1 MNKKIF
7 RSCIT
12 VALLVLISS
21 IALIMAILFGYFEE
35 QLQNELKSEA
45 KYISYAIEQQGIS
58 YINNFNNSN
67 KRITLIAPDGN
78 VLADTSTDASSLDN
92 HSNRREFTEA
102 IKKGSCTS
110 IRYSNTLLEKTI
122 YYALKLNDGNVLR
135 ISTTQYSVVTIFLSL
150 IQPLSIVLLIAV
162 ILSFILS
169 QRASKSIIEPL
180 NQIDLED
187 PSNNTYE
194 ELTPLLNK
202 ISAQKLTISKQ
213 LKEAKQ
219 KQEEF
224 RLITENM
231 NEGLL
236 MIDNKLNLL
245 TINKSA
251 LKLLGIDKAQQGNVL
266 MVNRTKNFRAII
278 EQALKGERAES
289 TISFDEH
296 NYSFIA
302 NPVFEED
309 KIIGAVIFIVD
320 ITKRAKLEQLRR
332 EFTSNVSHELKTP
345 LTSISGFAEIMKNG
359 DNPNDIV
366 IDFSKSIYD
375 EAQRLI
381 TLVNDIIK
389 LSEFD
394 EKNIQFEKE
403 NVDLLEISKKV
414 IKSLKPSADKKSLK
428 INLIG
433 DSTEVLGVRVIL
445 EEMIYN
451 LCDNAIKYN
460 RDNGTIDIILNT
472 TKNIINLTVRDTGIG
487 IPYTE
492 QDRIFERFYRVDK
505 SHSKAIGGTGL
516 GLSIVKHGAIYHNAD
531 ISIESII
538 DKGTSITISFD
549 KTH

>member
-78 VLADTSTDASSLDN
+78 VLADTSTDASLLDN

-102 IKKGSCTS
+102 KNKGSGTS

-135 ISTTQYSVVTIFLSL
+135 ISTTQYSIVTIFLSL

-278 EQALKGERAES
+278 EQALNGERAES